1 MGDKAKNFTNV
12 YVKNFG
18 EELDDDK
25 LKELF
30 EPFGKIIS
38 AKVGLL
44 LFFFNFIKSSS
55 RFPLVFQTK
64 YTCVVEREQ
73 ITIYEYIYIVKP
85 FLYKTKSQKR

>member
-38 AKVGLL
+38 AKVGLHL
-44 LFFFNFIKSSS
+44 LHFFAFLMLLSHLQG
-55 RFPLVFQTK
+55 FPGLPD
-64 YTCVVEREQ
+64 E
-73 ITIYEYIYIVKP
+73 
-85 FLYKTKSQKR
+85 LYSCC